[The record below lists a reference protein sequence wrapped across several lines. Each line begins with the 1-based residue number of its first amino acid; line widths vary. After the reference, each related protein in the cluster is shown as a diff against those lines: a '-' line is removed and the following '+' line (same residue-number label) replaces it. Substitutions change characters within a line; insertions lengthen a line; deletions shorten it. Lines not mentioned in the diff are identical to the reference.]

1 MYKKNQITLIQ
12 NFIGG
17 DFIPPHG
24 GQYIPNTNP
33 ATGQSIGNTPDS
45 NNNDVDAA
53 VLAAKN
59 AFPAWSATKPEERF
73 AVLLKISELILENLD
88 AFALAETI
96 DSGKTLSASR
106 TIDIPRSAQNFR
118 FFAAAALQFS
128 SESHYL
134 NNDSVNYTLRQPLGV
149 VGCISP
155 WNLPLYLFTWKIAPA
170 LAAGC
175 TVVAKPSEV
184 TPLTAYLLGK
194 ICQMAGLPAGVL
206 NIVHGL
212 GAKVGNAMSVHP
224 DIKAISFTGSTA
236 TGRIIAAQAA
246 PLFKKLSFELGGKNA
261 TIIFDDC
268 HFEKM
273 LETTV
278 RSSFNNLGQICLCGS
293 RIFIQ
298 RSLYDKFRA
307 AFLEKVA
314 QLNVGDPLSEDSKL
328 GAIVS
333 ELHFQ
338 KVMACIETAKEEGGK
353 LLSGGA
359 EVKMSGELSGG
370 RFIAPTVIENLS
382 YQCKT
387 NQEEIFGP
395 VVTIMP
401 FDTEEEVLEM
411 ANSTVYGL
419 ASILWTEN
427 LSRAMRM
434 SQNLQSGI
442 VWVNDWMN
450 RDLRTPFGGK
460 KDSGV
465 GREGGWEAMRFFT
478 DAKNVCVR
486 FEH

>member
-1 MYKKNQITLIQ
+1 MYKKGQITRIQ
-12 NFIGG
+12 NYIGG
-17 DFIPPHG
+17 AFLAPNSG
-24 GQYIPNTNP
+24 KYLTNTNP
-33 ATGQSIGNTPDS
+33 ATGNSIGSIPDS
-45 NNNDVDAA
+45 DSRDVDAA

-59 AFPAWSATKPEERF
+59 AFPSWSSTKPEERF
-73 AVLLKISELILENLD
+73 AVLLKISELILENIE
-88 AFALAETI
+88 AFALAETS
-96 DSGKTLSASR
+96 DSGKTLTAAR

-149 VGCISP
+149 VACISP

-184 TPLTAYLLGK
+184 TPLTAYLLGE
-194 ICQMAGLPAGVL
+194 ICQQAGLPAGVL

-212 GAKVGNAMSVHP
+212 GTKVGNAMSVHP
-224 DIKAISFTGSTA
+224 DIKAVSFTGSTA

-268 HFEKM
+268 EFERM
-273 LETTV
+273 LETTI

-298 RSLYDKFRA
+298 RGIYDKFKA

-314 QLNVGDPLSEDSKL
+314 QLKVGNPLADDSNL

-333 ELHFQ
+333 EVHFQ
-338 KVMACIETAKEEGGK
+338 KVISCIETAKEEGGK
-353 LLSGGA
+353 ILFGGS
-359 EVKMSGELSGG
+359 EIKMSAELAGG
-370 RFIAPTVIENLS
+370 KFIAPTVVENLS

-401 FDTEEEVLEM
+401 FETEEEVLEM

-434 SQNLQSGI
+434 SQHLQSGI

-478 DAKNVCVR
+478 DPKNVCVR
-486 FEH
+486 FQH